1 MNTTSLNS
9 GSTNDSEV
17 IIQGRPVGPNHPP
30 FIIAE
35 LSGNHN
41 RSLERAL
48 AIVDAVAAAGADA
61 LKLQTYTAE
70 TMTLNLSEGEFFI
83 EDPKSLWQG
92 ESLYQLY
99 EKAHTPWEWHEPI
112 MRRCREL
119 GLICFS
125 SPFDATAVDF
135 LETLQVP
142 AYKIAS
148 FEILDLPLIKK
159 AASTGKPLIISTG
172 MATEAEIDDAVTAA
186 KNAGCQQL
194 ILLKCTSSYPANP
207 AESHLRTIPYL
218 KGRFGV
224 QVGLS
229 DHTPGIGAAI
239 AAVAVGA
246 TVIEK
251 HVTLSRNDGGVD
263 SAFSLE
269 PLELKQLVQEAAIA
283 RQALGS
289 VHLGPSD
296 REKASLQFR
305 RTLYVVEDMQAGEV
319 FSAENVRAIRPGLG
333 LSPKY
338 YETILGQKTKTP
350 ITRGTALCWEL
361 IDDSPAKAQTLIQQG
376 MPHAH

>member
-1 MNTTSLNS
+1 MNSPS
-9 GSTNDSEV
+9 VDSDIV
-17 IIQGRPVGPNHPP
+17 IQNRPIGPNHRP

-41 RSLERAL
+41 QSLERAL

-61 LKLQTYTAE
+61 LKLQTYTAD
-70 TMTLNLSEGEFFI
+70 TMTLDLAEREFFI

-99 EKAHTPWEWHEPI
+99 EKAHTPWGWHEPI

-125 SPFDATAVDF
+125 SPFDETAVDF
-135 LETLQVP
+135 LEELQAP

-159 AASTGKPLIISTG
+159 AASTGKPLIMSTG

-186 KNAGCQQL
+186 RNAGCEQL
-194 ILLKCTSSYPANP
+194 ILLKCTSSYPADP
-207 AESHLRTIPYL
+207 AESHLRSIPYL
-218 KGRFGV
+218 QNRFGT

-229 DHTPGIGAAI
+229 DHTPGLGASI
-239 AAVAVGA
+239 AAVALGA

-251 HVTLSRNDGGVD
+251 HVTLSRDDGGVD
-263 SAFSLE
+263 AAFSLE

-283 RQALGS
+283 HQALGS
-289 VHLGPSD
+289 VYLGPSQ
-296 REKASLQFR
+296 REQASLQFR
-305 RTLYVVEDMQAGEV
+305 RTLYVVEDMQPGDTFNAQ
-319 FSAENVRAIRPGLG
+319 NMRAIRPGLG
-333 LSPKY
+333 LSPKF
-338 YETILGQKTKTP
+338 YETILGQKANAP
-350 ITRGTALCWEL
+350 ITRGTALRWDL
-361 IDDSPAKAQTLIQQG
+361 IEQALEQSPAQTAEG
-376 MPHAH
+376 SPHAH